1 MILPALIQLQ
11 FIDAMTFT
19 HLSSRGAVATWRSQ
33 PKADVVARQGL
44 PRGVYPERDEILP
57 LHFIQGQND
66 RKRRARN
73 DIRKIVRNDIGK
85 DAIVR
90 HPE

>member
-1 MILPALIQLQ
+1 M
-11 FIDAMTFT
+11 
-19 HLSSRGAVATWRSQ
+19 
-33 PKADVVARQGL
+33 